1 MPDTKAPLLLICY
14 SFPPHP
20 GIGGRRWAKFT
31 KYLAMNDQS
40 TIVFNASNIFNENSL
55 WTRDTINDKIQL
67 NSYPFSLQKIVKFP
81 QTVFEK
87 TGRKAINFFLLLT
100 KYNTDLI
107 TSLPNHEF
115 WNSIEEKIKTNKIE
129 KVIVSGDPYLFY
141 YASLLKKKVS
151 FELILD
157 YRDLWNDH
165 SFYNNNVSFS
175 KKQRNF
181 FNYCENEALQICD
194 KIIFVDQHLKDTI
207 TKRIRNRNPK
217 TSVIPN
223 GLDLDDIKD
232 IKKTDVKPSEKK
244 MIFFWGS
251 ISSDLNDSVYHFISS
266 FSELRIKEPGIYNSF
281 HITIGGTIDHEL
293 MKKIKSLNLEN
304 VTIETKLLSRNEYY
318 ERLMNAD
325 IGITLNSYEYRNSF
339 VTKFSDYLFLNK
351 FILNIS
357 FEGRFAQFI
366 KEHHLGDTF
375 YKKDDHRFFLDLK
388 NNLASYKKPT
398 EEILSSFELK
408 NLTQQ
413 LESFIFS

>member
-1 MPDTKAPLLLICY
+1 VTNNKLPFLLICY

-31 KYLAMNDQS
+31 KYLALNDQG

-55 WTRDTINDKIQL
+55 WTRDTITDKILL
-67 NSYPFSLQKIVKFP
+67 NSYPFSFQKIVKFP

-87 TGRKAINFFLLLT
+87 IGRKAINFFLRLT
-100 KYNTDLI
+100 KYNSDLI

-115 WNSIEEKIKTNKIE
+115 WHSIEEKIKTNKIE

-141 YASLLKKKVS
+141 YASKLKKKAS

-175 KKQRNF
+175 KKQKDF
-181 FNYCENEALQICD
+181 FTYCENEALLVCD

-207 TKRIRNRNPK
+207 TNRIRNRNPK

-232 IKKTDVKPSEKK
+232 LKKTDVKPFEKK
-244 MIFFWGS
+244 KIFFWGS
-251 ISSDLNDSVYHFISS
+251 ISSDLNESVYHFINC
-266 FSELRIKEPGIYNSF
+266 FSELRIKEPEIYNSF
-281 HITIGGTIDHEL
+281 YITIGGTIDDEL
-293 MKKIKSLNLEN
+293 VKRINSLNLEN
-304 VTIETKLLSRNEYY
+304 VTIETQLLNSKEYY
-318 ERLMNAD
+318 NKLMNAD
-325 IGITLNSYEYRNSF
+325 IGITLNSFEYRNSF

-366 KEHHLGDTF
+366 KEHHLGATF
-375 YKKDDHRFFLDLK
+375 YKEDDHRFFLDLK
-388 NNLASYKKPT
+388 NNLVSYKKPT
-398 EEILSSFELK
+398 EEMLSSFELK